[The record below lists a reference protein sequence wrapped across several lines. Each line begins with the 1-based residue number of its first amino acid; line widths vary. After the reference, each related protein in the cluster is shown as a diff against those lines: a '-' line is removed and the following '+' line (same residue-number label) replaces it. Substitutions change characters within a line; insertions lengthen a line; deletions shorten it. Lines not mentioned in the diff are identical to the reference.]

1 MSAYGLLL
9 ENPRKRRRSRRRTP
23 PRGAGGRFRKRASAK
38 RRRRNPGAVT
48 TANPRPRRRRRAA
61 AAAAPKRRRA
71 TTRRKATR
79 RRRNP
84 NGFLGRRGEWTRAF
98 NRGGQILVGEF
109 VGDAVTR
116 LATKFGGANM
126 LAQLRIPP
134 QFVQPTLRIAVGL
147 LAPPLLKMAPRL
159 FKPDFRATFSA
170 VNVASGLI
178 GLTMNLRT
186 QLFSTMGLSD
196 ATVAYHLSD
205 WETASG
211 GVGDWETASGGVGGY
226 ELANDYGP
234 PAGVL
239 GHYDEAPDRGVLDYD
254 YL

>member
-9 ENPRKRRRSRRRTP
+9 ENPRRRGRRRTP
-23 PRGAGGRFRKRASAK
+23 PRGAGGRFRKKASSK
-38 RRRRNPGAVT
+38 RRRRNPGVVT
-48 TANPRPRRRRRAA
+48 TANPRRRRRRRRTTVAAAPRRRRAS
-61 AAAAPKRRRA
+61 PRRK
-71 TTRRKATR
+71 TTRR

-84 NGFLGRRGEWTRAF
+84 GLGAILGGRGEWARAF

-116 LATKFGGANM
+116 MATKFGGANL

-134 QFVQPTLRIAVGL
+134 QFIQPTLRVAVGL
-147 LAPPLLKMAPRL
+147 LAPPLLKMAPRM
-159 FKPDFRATFSA
+159 FKPDFRATFAA

-186 QLFSTMGLSD
+186 QLFSAAGLSD
-196 ATVAYHLSD
+196 ASVAYHLSD

-226 ELANDYGP
+226 ELADGYGP

-239 GHYDEAPDRGVLDYD
+239 GEAPPAGVLDYD